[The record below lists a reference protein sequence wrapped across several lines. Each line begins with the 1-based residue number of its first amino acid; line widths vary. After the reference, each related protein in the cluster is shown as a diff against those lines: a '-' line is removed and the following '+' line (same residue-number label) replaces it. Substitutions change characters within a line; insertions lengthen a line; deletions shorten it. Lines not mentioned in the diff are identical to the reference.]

1 MNYSGIIIG
10 LATFLII
17 GICHPIVIK
26 AEYHH
31 GTKCWW
37 IFALVGAL
45 AICLSLLF
53 KNFVASTIF
62 GVMAF
67 SAFWSI
73 IELFEQ
79 KQRVKKGWF
88 PKNPKREK
96 NY

>member
-79 KQRVKKGWF
+79 KKRVKKGWF
-88 PKNPKREK
+88 PKNPKR
-96 NY
+96 